1 MRNHFQTR
9 RKDGKRSGLETQVAT
24 QLDKAGVKYTYE
36 EEVIEYVKPEKPA
49 KYIPDF
55 VLSNDIIVETKG
67 RFVTADRQKHKLIKE
82 QHPKK
87 DIRFVFSNPN
97 QKIGKKSS
105 TTYADWCKKFGFKF
119 AKGFIP
125 KEWLGK

>member
-1 MRNHFQTR
+1 MRKHYQAR

-24 QLDKAGVKYTYE
+24 QLDKAGVRYTYE
-36 EEVIEYVKPEKPA
+36 KEVINYIKPLKPA
-49 KYIPDF
+49 KYTPDF
-55 VLSNDIIVETKG
+55 VLSNGVIVETKG

-82 QHPKK
+82 QHPTK

-97 QKIGKKSS
+97 AKIGKKST
-105 TTYADWCKKFGFKF
+105 TTYAMWCDKHGFKF

-125 KEWLGK
+125 KEWLV